1 MCPNKVFKR
10 VERLEIA
17 AWFIWEH
24 VGRLHHSFRVH
35 HFLQQHQPG
44 VEELAGAVGNVGVL
58 QSAEKDIESLKL
70 FKKKNKKKALPPL
83 LRHLVPQRDGPVE
96 GVEEGLL
103 AAARQKLHQHE
114 VVGELLLVE
123 QHGAGEAHGANEEG
137 QPELGD
143 RRRGGRL
150 PGETAGQQ
158 LGQGGGDRSGRDN
171 SFS

>member
-1 MCPNKVFKR
+1 MCVLIRYLKK

-17 AWFIWEH
+17 AGFIWEH
-24 VGRLHHSFRVH
+24 VGRLYHSFWVH

-44 VEELAGAVGNVGVL
+44 VEKLAGAVGNVGVL
-58 QSAEKDIESLKL
+58 QSTEKNIKV
-70 FKKKNKKKALPPL
+70 FITFQKNIKKIAPL
-83 LRHLVPQRDGPVE
+83 LRHLVTQRDGPVE
-96 GVEEGLL
+96 DIEEGLL
-103 AAARQKLHQHE
+103 TARQELHE
-114 VVGELLLVE
+114 VVGEFLLVE
-123 QHGAGEAHGANEEG
+123 QYGAGEAHGANEEG

-158 LGQGGGDRSGRDN
+158 IGQGGGDRSGRDN